1 MGREKSRHGDFTFD
15 VRFFRLSEE
24 VQPYFTALYSFEFD
38 CSDGLWIDDFLH
50 PEWCAMRFFTAGPP
64 PDASVVPEPRERRWP
79 FVVSGPTSRAVDFSV
94 TTCRV
99 IGLGLHPAG
108 FARYCDGPADGLTNT
123 IVNGMEHRAFA
134 AFAPLL
140 NIIDQTGADRDEAA
154 RRIDEY
160 VLGIE
165 PRQVVGMERILACQD
180 ALRDPEIADV
190 DSLAE
195 AVGVSRRTLERLCA
209 RHFGFSPKVLLRR
222 QRFLRS
228 LARFMLESPDSW
240 SKALDGQYYDQA
252 HFVHDFRS
260 FMGMTP
266 SEYAA
271 MDHPIL
277 DRIMAQRMA
286 DAGAAPQTDLP
297 TMLRYRDKNWQEGGG
312 NG

>member
-1 MGREKSRHGDFTFD
+1 MGRDKAGQSDFAFD

-24 VQPYFTALYSFEFD
+24 LQPYFTALYSFEFD
-38 CSDGLWIDDFLH
+38 CRNGAWIDDFLH

-64 PDASVVPEPRERRWP
+64 PAASIVPEPREVRWP

-108 FARYCDGPADGLTNT
+108 FARYCEGSADTLTNT
-123 IVNGMEHRAFA
+123 IVNGGIHPAFA
-134 AFAPLL
+134 AFEPLL
-140 NIIDQTGADRDEAA
+140 DIVDRTGTDRDEAA
-154 RRIDEY
+154 RRIDQY
-160 VLGIE
+160 VLSLK
-165 PRQVVGMERILACQD
+165 PRKVAGMDRILACQE

-190 DSLAE
+190 AALSD

-240 SKALDGQYYDQA
+240 SAALDGQYYDQA

-266 SEYAA
+266 SEYAS

-297 TMLRYRDKNWQEGGG
+297 TVLRYGDERLTQKPGKA
-312 NG
+312 